1 MKPLIHFEDGSTRPD
16 VFRITAAR
24 VASARRRN
32 GEAASLIG
40 VSCGQDFAGMGRW
53 IGRANGLI
61 CSSATLLD
69 KRFPLRTLAQAAP
82 QLAWIHVIG
91 AGVESLMP
99 LDWIHPGIKL
109 TNNSGVHVKK
119 VYEFGLMS
127 LLMINARVPQ
137 IFSRQARGEW
147 KPEFSGSPRGKTL
160 VVVGLGDMGGAMA
173 KAGRTLGMRV
183 LGIRRTPKPHPH
195 AEKVHAPQD
204 LHRLLPKADVVVVAT
219 PLTPDTRHVI
229 GAEELALM
237 KPGSGLINIGR
248 GPVLD
253 QAALERAL
261 HSGHLSG
268 AILDVFDP
276 EPLPAGHSFWSAP
289 NVYISPHCSSDDNDE
304 YMPMT
309 LDLAFANASRLARGR
324 KLANVVDPARGY

>member
-1 MKPLIHFEDGSTRPD
+1 MKPVIHFEDGSTRPE
-16 VFRITAAR
+16 VFRITPALVAA
-24 VASARRRN
+24 ARRRN
-32 GEAASLIG
+32 RDAGALVG
-40 VSCGQDFAGMGRW
+40 VSCGQDLAAISDW
-53 IGRANGLI
+53 IGRSHGLV

-69 KRFPLRTLAQAAP
+69 KRFPLRTLAADAP

-99 LDWIHPGIKL
+99 LDWLHPGLKL

-137 IFSRQARGEW
+137 IFSQQMRSEW
-147 KPEFSGSPRGKTL
+147 KPVFTGSPRGKTL
-160 VVVGLGDMGGAMA
+160 LVVGLGDMGGAMA
-173 KAGRTLGMRV
+173 RAGRTLGMRV

-195 AEKVHAPQD
+195 AEKVSGIRD
-204 LHRLLPKADVVVVAT
+204 LKKLLPKADVVVVAA
-219 PLTPDTRHVI
+219 PLTPDTKHLV
-229 GAEELALM
+229 GAAELALM
-237 KPGSGLINIGR
+237 KPGAGLINIGR

-253 QAALERAL
+253 QGAVEEALR
-261 HSGHLSG
+261 SGRLSG
-268 AILDVFDP
+268 AVLDVFDP
-276 EPLPAGHSFWSAP
+276 EPLPRDSTLWGAP
-289 NVYISPHCSSDDNDE
+289 NVYLSPHCSSDDNDE

-309 LDLAFANASRLARGR
+309 LDLAFENARRLALGR

>member
-16 VFRITAAR
+16 VFRISAVRVAAAR
-24 VASARRRN
+24 KRN
-32 GEAASLIG
+32 RDAAVLVG
-40 VSCGQDFAGMGRW
+40 VSCGMDFADFDQW
-53 IGRANGLI
+53 IARASGLV

-69 KRFPLRTLAQAAP
+69 KRFPLRTLATAAP

-99 LDWIHPGIKL
+99 LDWIDSGVKL

-137 IFSRQARGEW
+137 LFAQQARGEW
-147 KPEFSGSPRGKTL
+147 KPLFTGSPRGKTL
-160 VVVGLGDMGGAMA
+160 LVVGLGDMGGAMA

-183 LGIRRTPKPHPH
+183 LGIRRTPKPHPY
-195 AEKVHAPQD
+195 AEKVHGLKD
-204 LHRLLPKADVVVVAT
+204 LHRLLPKADVVVVAM

-229 GAEELALM
+229 GARELALM
-237 KPGSGLINIGR
+237 QEGSGLINIGR

-253 QAALERAL
+253 QAEVEKALR
-261 HSGHLSG
+261 SGHLSG
-268 AILDVFDP
+268 AVLDVFDP
-276 EPLPAGHSFWSAP
+276 EPLPAAHSLWSAP
-289 NVYISPHCSSDDNDE
+289 NVYISPHCSSDDNDD

-309 LDLAFANASRLARGR
+309 LDLAFANAVRLARRR
-324 KLANVVDPARGY
+324 KLANLVDPARGY

>member
-24 VASARRRN
+24 VAAARKRN
-32 GEAASLIG
+32 QDASLVG
-40 VSCGQDFAGMGRW
+40 VSCGQDFAEFERW
-53 IGRANGLI
+53 IARANGLV

-69 KRFPLRTLAQAAP
+69 KRFPLRTLAQSAP
-82 QLAWIHVIG
+82 QLQWIHVIG
-91 AGVESLMP
+91 AGVEALMP
-99 LDWIHPGIKL
+99 LDWIHPGLRL

-127 LLMINARVPQ
+127 LLMANARVPQ
-137 IFSRQARGEW
+137 IFSQQSAGEW
-147 KPEFSGSPRGKTL
+147 KPQFTGSPRGKTL

-173 KAGRTLGMRV
+173 RAGKTLGMRV

-195 AEKVHAPQD
+195 AEKVHAPRD
-204 LHRLLPKADVVVVAT
+204 LPRLLPKADIVVVAT
-219 PLTPDTRHVI
+219 PLTPATRHVL
-229 GAEELALM
+229 GAKEFALM
-237 KPGSGLINIGR
+237 KPGAGLINIGR

-253 QAALERAL
+253 QAALEAAL

-276 EPLPAGHSFWSAP
+276 EPLPAGHSLWKAP
-289 NVYISPHCSSDDNDE
+289 NVYISPHCSSDDNDD

-309 LDLAFANASRLARGR
+309 LDLAFANAVRLARGR